1 MKRTIL
7 VALLSGAF
15 LFAFGQKKDKNSSE
29 ENKSPLEKTS
39 LGGLKLR
46 NIGPATTSGR
56 VADIAVHPQDQST
69 YYVATASGGVWKTEN
84 HGVTY
89 FPIFDGQGSYSIG
102 CVTID
107 PNNPN
112 IIWVGTGENNN
123 QRSVAYGDG
132 LYKSED
138 GGKSWKNVGL
148 KDSEHIGM
156 IKVHPKNSNIVYVA
170 AYGPL
175 WSAGGDRGIYKTTD
189 GGKNWEKVLEVSE
202 NTGFNEIHFDPRN
215 PDVLYAAAHQRR
227 RHVWTYI
234 SGGPES
240 AIYKSTDAGK
250 TWNKLEKGLPSGDKG
265 RIALAIPPTQPDVV
279 YALVEESGFYR
290 SNDRGASFQKMSDHS
305 TSGNYYV
312 ELIPHPTD
320 PNIVYSM
327 DTWAQVTRD
336 GGKTF
341 QQVGEKGKHVDNH
354 CLWIN
359 PKDPEQMIMGC
370 DGGLYET
377 WDNAE
382 NWHFKTNLPVTQ
394 FYRVAVDNDSPFY
407 NVYGGTQDNFSLGG
421 PSRTT
426 NRRGIVNSD
435 WFVTNTGDG
444 FESQVDPEEPNIVY
458 AQAQYGGLVRFDRK
472 SGDAIYI
479 QPQPREGEKAFRWN
493 WDAPLLISPHD
504 HKTLYFAANKVFKSS
519 DQGNT
524 WSRISEDLTQQI
536 DRNALPVMGKVWSV
550 DAVAKN
556 KSTTIYGNIVSLAES
571 PLKKGLLYIGT
582 DDGLIQVTED
592 DGGNWK
598 KYESFPGIPENTYVQ
613 ALTPS
618 LHDENVIY
626 AAFNNHKNGDFKPY
640 LLKSTNQGKSWTSI
654 TGNLPEKGSVYAIAE
669 DHKNP
674 GLLFVG
680 TEFGVFFTIDGG
692 EKWIQL
698 KAGLPTIAIR
708 DIDIQR
714 RENDLVLA
722 SFGRGF
728 YILDDYS
735 PLRHISNELVQKEAH
750 IFPIKDGLLYL
761 EASPLGYNPPGFL
774 GSSYYMAPNPPVGAT
789 FTYFIKEAPKTLKQ
803 KRKSVEKEAETIKY
817 PSAEELRAE
826 DQEESSYLIFV
837 ISDSEGNEIR
847 RITTAPGAGVQ
858 RITWDG
864 RFASNASVSING
876 APQTNAQQAFLAPEG
891 NYSVRLMISENGKV
905 RPLVGST
912 PFRLKH
918 LKQSTLPA
926 PSPSELF
933 VFQSEIDKVNRELRA
948 LNAAY
953 KKIQERITKLKAGIR
968 NTPGADLTYLNN
980 LRDMEKEMNE
990 IEIDL
995 NGDQSLSKREFETL
1009 PGLNGRMG
1017 MVVWTSYYSTSQP
1030 TQMQREGLEMVKKGM
1045 DRLEPRIE
1053 SLNTKTQGLI
1063 DYLEQIGGPIII
1075 D

>member
-15 LFAFGQKKDKNSSE
+15 LFAFGQKKDKNSGE

-148 KDSEHIGM
+148 KNSEHIGM

-202 NTGFNEIHFDPRN
+202 NTGFNEVHFDPRN
-215 PDVLYAAAHQRR
+215 PNVLYAAAHQRR

-290 SNDRGASFQKMSDHS
+290 STDRGASFQKMSDHS